1 MLEFV
6 EHPAVGEHKASI
18 IWLHGLGDSG
28 NGFLPIAPE
37 LNLPGELG
45 VQFIF
50 PHAPEQPVT
59 INGGMVM
66 RAWYDIKS
74 FDLDKRADEQGVRDS
89 SAQVEALIQAQLD
102 KGIPANRI
110 ILTGFSQ
117 GGVIALHLAP
127 RLAVKLAG
135 VMALSTY
142 MCVPEKL
149 SAEAKQTELAIF
161 MAHGS
166 ADPVVPVFAGEQA
179 FNTLKQQGYEVS
191 WQDYPMEHQVCLEE
205 LKAIRAWL
213 IERLSD

>member
-110 ILTGFSQ
+110 ILAGFSQ

-166 ADPVVPVFAGEQA
+166 ADPVVPMFAGEQA